1 MVKIVGPQKL
11 QWVRDKILHNLV
23 QLTRLSNPIP
33 DKRAAGLSRP
43 RGYSGLV
50 SVGDVGDVLRPLET
64 LLISL
69 GPAPTLALPHVQTV
83 WTTKS
88 WCTSRR
94 ELIKIMHSGGDHKF
108 WMGWKEKVECQYNEG
123 GREGKN
129 LTGIQ
134 ERIWSVQTA
143 EPRSGCFG

>member
-88 WCTSRR
+88 
-94 ELIKIMHSGGDHKF
+94 
-108 WMGWKEKVECQYNEG
+108 
-123 GREGKN
+123 
-129 LTGIQ
+129 
-134 ERIWSVQTA
+134 
-143 EPRSGCFG
+143 